1 MKKTI
6 ILYGKRNTGFNALM
20 YLVAKGYNVKV
31 ADESDLTVLSLA
43 RDLGCP
49 VVSTNLELTIGQFG
63 LFLCVHGTRIIE
75 DEYLKNGL
83 FVNIHP
89 CLDKYKGANP
99 IKRYLKNKDEIGSVS
114 SHFMTSEIDGGE
126 IIHTESFATGK
137 ISTFQ
142 EFYDA
147 AAPFYWLTIKRTLE
161 KLGI

>member
-1 MKKTI
+1 MKTI

-20 YLVAKGYNVKV
+20 YLAAKKYNVKV
-31 ADESDLTVLSLA
+31 ADESDVIVKSLA
-43 RDLGCP
+43 HDLGCSI
-49 VVSTNLELTIGQFG
+49 VGTDLELMTGQFD

-75 DEYLKNGL
+75 DEYLKNGV

-99 IKRYLKNKDEIGSVS
+99 IRRYLKNNDELGSVS
-114 SHFMTSEIDGGE
+114 SHYMTPIIDGGE
-126 IIHTESFATGK
+126 VIHTEEFATGR

-147 AAPFYWLTIKRTLE
+147 AMPFYWLTIKKTLE